1 MEAAQVKTLIES
13 AITDSEVNVEVDGS
27 SYRIRVVSDCFDGLN
42 AVKKQQLVYRALNEH
57 IADGTIHAVTMQ
69 LYTVAEWQKAKKL
82 ML

>member
-13 AITDSEVNVEVDGS
+13 AIADSQADVEVQGN
-27 SYRIRVVSDCFDGLN
+27 SYRVTVVGDCFEGLN
-42 AVKKQQLVYRALNEH
+42 AVKKQQLVYRALGDQ